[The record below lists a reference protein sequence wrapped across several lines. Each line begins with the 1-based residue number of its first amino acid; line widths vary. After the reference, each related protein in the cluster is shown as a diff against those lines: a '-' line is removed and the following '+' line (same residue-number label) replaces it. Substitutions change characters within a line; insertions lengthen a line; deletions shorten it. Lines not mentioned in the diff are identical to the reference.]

1 MEQIVRFIIYVFTL
15 LVIMILSAYVFAVG
29 AQTIDPQLKPDFNR
43 VRHVP
48 QQVLGSSRG
57 RNGVYQR
64 ERQQRPKRPRDPVD
78 GLPLTSRARAKDLEL
93 GIAATAAIAPGT
105 TLSRI
110 LHTSQFDLNSSAGT
124 NEQFVDRNGDLMADE
139 RSTFDFAGGSF
150 DIAVGVS
157 GARYEVYSATRSQT
171 LVGVLV
177 VALDTNGDYLVDS
190 STTYDL
196 ERDFSLPSAAA
207 IVTGT
212 SNSGREFVIVCS
224 SGYYN
229 ADDPND
235 PKNEASPGVILL
247 VRDSTS
253 GGFDNSL
260 SRELVPVGDNRLF
273 NANALALLPNNE
285 LLIADFAS
293 DELRI
298 VRDTNGDG
306 MPDTLDATPYYSYRF
321 SDDAPLDIAVN
332 SRGVVF
338 SHSAGND
345 TLMLAVYDDNGDGR
359 GDRDEVVVEGL
370 SIDNN
375 LFLHGLTVDRLGNVY
390 VIEDSLG
397 LLDGT
402 GGNGGTPQ
410 VDAFPDGGMNGFLQN
425 GKIFVRADSA
435 SLALSGLSFATVL
448 NPINDPQ
455 NFVRQQYLD
464 FLGREPDSGGLDY
477 WSGQITGCGGD
488 DRCINSRRIGVSAAF
503 FIEQEFQDTGSYVY
517 RLYKG
522 SLGRQPSFS
531 EFASDRGSVVAN
543 PNLEANKQTLANN
556 WVLRSEFVQRY
567 PQSQTPDE
575 FVNKLFDTA
584 GLIPFTTDRQ
594 RLANDMRNGK
604 TRSQVLR
611 EVVEIGEFKT
621 REYNPSFVLMQY
633 FGYLTRDPDQG
644 GYDFWLN
651 VLNNREP
658 NNYRGMVCSFIT
670 SREYQE
676 RFGLLLRRTNTDCA
690 E

>member
-1 MEQIVRFIIYVFTL
+1 VKVP
-15 LVIMILSAYVFAVG
+15 
-29 AQTIDPQLKPDFNR
+29 DP
-43 VRHVP
+43 
-48 QQVLGSSRG
+48 S
-57 RNGVYQR
+57 
-64 ERQQRPKRPRDPVD
+64 
-78 GLPLTSRARAKDLEL
+78 
-93 GIAATAAIAPGT
+93 IAAVAAIAPGT
-105 TLSRI
+105 TLSRL
-110 LHTSQFDLNSSAGT
+110 LHTSQFDLNSAAGT
-124 NEQFVDRNGDLMADE
+124 DEQYVDRNGDLIADE

-150 DIAVGVS
+150 DIAVGSS
-157 GARYEVYSATRSQT
+157 GARYEVYSATRNQT

-177 VALDTNGDYLVDS
+177 VALDTNGDYVADS

-207 IVTGT
+207 VVTGT
-212 SNSGREFVIVCS
+212 STSGREFVIICS
-224 SGYYN
+224 SGYFN
-229 ADDPND
+229 GDNPND
-235 PKNEASPGVILL
+235 PKNEASPGVVLL
-247 VRDSTS
+247 VRDLST

-260 SRELVPVGDNRLF
+260 SRELVAVGDNRIF
-273 NANALALLPNNE
+273 NANGLALLPNND
-285 LLIADFAS
+285 LVIADFAS

-298 VRDTNGDG
+298 IRDTDNDRV
-306 MPDTLDATPYYSYRF
+306 PDTLDATPYYSYRF

-359 GDRDEVVVEGL
+359 ADRDEVVVEGL

-375 LFLHGLTVDRLGNVY
+375 LFIHGLTVDRLGNVY
-390 VIEDSLG
+390 VIEDSMG
-397 LLDGT
+397 VFDGT
-402 GGNGGTPQ
+402 GGNSGTPRI
-410 VDAFPDGGMNGFLQN
+410 DAFPDGGMNGFLQD
-425 GKIFVRADSA
+425 GKIFAQADA
-435 SLALSGLSFATVL
+435 NDLALSGLAFASVL
-448 NPINDPQ
+448 NPINDAQ

-464 FLGREPDSGGLDY
+464 FLGREPDSGGLGY
-477 WSGQITGCGGD
+477 WTSQITGCEGN

-503 FIEQEFQDTGSYVY
+503 FIEQEFQNTGSFVY

-522 SLGRQPSFS
+522 SLGRRPAFT
-531 EFASDRGSVVAN
+531 EFAADRGGIVAGSD
-543 PNLEANKQTLANN
+543 LEANKQILANN
-556 WVLRSEFVQRY
+556 WVQRAEFLQLY
-567 PQSQTPDE
+567 PSSQTPEE

-584 GLIPFTTDRQ
+584 GLTPFLADRQ

-604 TRSQVLR
+604 TRAQVLR
-611 EVVEIGEFKT
+611 EVVEIVDFRT

-633 FGYLTRDPDQG
+633 FGYLNRDPEQG

-651 VLNNREP
+651 VLNNSDP

>member
-1 MEQIVRFIIYVFTL
+1 V
-15 LVIMILSAYVFAVG
+15 VG
-29 AQTIDPQLKPDFNR
+29 AQTIDPGLRPDFNR
-43 VRHVP
+43 VRQAS
-48 QQVLGSSRG
+48 QQVLGGSRKDG
-57 RNGVYQR
+57 YQPAR
-64 ERQQRPKRPRDPVD
+64 LQRQKRPSEKRQT
-78 GLPLTSRARAKDLEL
+78 LTSTATVKVPDPS
-93 GIAATAAIAPGT
+93 IAAVAAIVPGT
-105 TLSRI
+105 TLSRL
-110 LHTSQFDLNSSAGT
+110 LHTSQFDLNSAAGT
-124 NEQFVDRNGDLMADE
+124 DEQYVDRNGDLIADE

-150 DIAVGVS
+150 DIAVGSS
-157 GARYEVYSATRSQT
+157 GARYEVYSATRNQT

-177 VALDTNGDYLVDS
+177 VALDTNGDYVADS

-207 IVTGT
+207 VVTGT
-212 SNSGREFVIVCS
+212 STSGREFVIICS
-224 SGYYN
+224 SGYFN
-229 ADDPND
+229 GDNPND
-235 PKNEASPGVILL
+235 PKNEASPGVVLL
-247 VRDSTS
+247 VRDLST

-260 SRELVPVGDNRLF
+260 SRELVAVGDNRIF
-273 NANALALLPNNE
+273 NANGLALLPNND
-285 LLIADFAS
+285 LVIADFAS

-298 VRDTNGDG
+298 IRDTDNDRV
-306 MPDTLDATPYYSYRF
+306 PDTLDATPYYSYRF

-359 GDRDEVVVEGL
+359 ADRDEVVVEGL

-375 LFLHGLTVDRLGNVY
+375 LFIHGLTVDRLGNVY
-390 VIEDSLG
+390 VIEDSMG
-397 LLDGT
+397 VFDGT
-402 GGNGGTPQ
+402 GGNSGTPRI
-410 VDAFPDGGMNGFLQN
+410 DAFPDGGMNGFLQD
-425 GKIFVRADSA
+425 GKIFAQADA
-435 SLALSGLSFATVL
+435 NDLALSGLAFASVL
-448 NPINDPQ
+448 NPINDAQ

-464 FLGREPDSGGLDY
+464 FLGREPDSGGLGY
-477 WSGQITGCGGD
+477 WTSQITGCEGN

-503 FIEQEFQDTGSYVY
+503 FIEQEFQNTGSFVY

-522 SLGRQPSFS
+522 SLGRRPAFT
-531 EFASDRGSVVAN
+531 EFAADRGGIVAGSD
-543 PNLEANKQTLANN
+543 LEANKQILANN
-556 WVLRSEFVQRY
+556 WVQRAEFLQLY
-567 PQSQTPDE
+567 PSSQTPEE

-584 GLIPFTTDRQ
+584 GLTPFLADRQ

-604 TRSQVLR
+604 TRAQVLR
-611 EVVEIGEFKT
+611 EVVEIVDFRT

-633 FGYLTRDPDQG
+633 FGYLNRDPEQG

-651 VLNNREP
+651 VLNNSDP

>member
-1 MEQIVRFIIYVFTL
+1 
-15 LVIMILSAYVFAVG
+15 
-29 AQTIDPQLKPDFNR
+29 
-43 VRHVP
+43 
-48 QQVLGSSRG
+48 
-57 RNGVYQR
+57 
-64 ERQQRPKRPRDPVD
+64 
-78 GLPLTSRARAKDLEL
+78 
-93 GIAATAAIAPGT
+93 
-105 TLSRI
+105 
-110 LHTSQFDLNSSAGT
+110 LHTSQFDLNSAAGT
-124 NEQFVDRNGDLMADE
+124 DEQYVDRNGDLIADE

-150 DIAVGVS
+150 DIAVGSS
-157 GARYEVYSATRSQT
+157 GARYEVYSATRNQT

-177 VALDTNGDYLVDS
+177 VALDTNGDYVADS

-207 IVTGT
+207 VVTGT
-212 SNSGREFVIVCS
+212 STSGREFVIICS
-224 SGYYN
+224 SGYFN
-229 ADDPND
+229 GDNPND
-235 PKNEASPGVILL
+235 PKNEASPGVVLL
-247 VRDSTS
+247 VRDLST

-260 SRELVPVGDNRLF
+260 SRELVAVGDNRIF
-273 NANALALLPNNE
+273 NANGLALLPNND
-285 LLIADFAS
+285 LVIADFAS

-298 VRDTNGDG
+298 IRDTDNDRV
-306 MPDTLDATPYYSYRF
+306 PDTLDATPYYSYRF

-359 GDRDEVVVEGL
+359 ADRDEVVVEGL

-375 LFLHGLTVDRLGNVY
+375 LFIHGLTVDRLGNVY
-390 VIEDSLG
+390 VIEDSMG
-397 LLDGT
+397 VFDGT
-402 GGNGGTPQ
+402 GGNSGTPRI
-410 VDAFPDGGMNGFLQN
+410 DAFPDGGMNGFLQD
-425 GKIFVRADSA
+425 GKIFAQADA
-435 SLALSGLSFATVL
+435 NDLALSGLAFASVL
-448 NPINDPQ
+448 NPINDAQ

-464 FLGREPDSGGLDY
+464 FLGREPDSGGLGY
-477 WSGQITGCGGD
+477 WTSQITGCEGN

-503 FIEQEFQDTGSYVY
+503 FIEQEFQNTGSFVY

-522 SLGRQPSFS
+522 SLGRRPAFT
-531 EFASDRGSVVAN
+531 EFAADRGGIVAGSD
-543 PNLEANKQTLANN
+543 LEANKQILANN
-556 WVLRSEFVQRY
+556 WVQRAEFLQLY
-567 PQSQTPDE
+567 PSSQTPEE

-584 GLIPFTTDRQ
+584 GLTPFLADRQ

-604 TRSQVLR
+604 TRAQVLR
-611 EVVEIGEFKT
+611 EVVEIVDFRT

-633 FGYLTRDPDQG
+633 FGYLNRDPEQG

-651 VLNNREP
+651 VLNNSDP